1 MSDRDIR
8 KIMNSTAPSINTDGS
23 VSRSI
28 PEGSTNFVLSNN
40 KQLAMFKKH
49 KGRLWKTYLT
59 KDGSQYVDTNLE
71 VRGSG
76 KINKIL
82 NVNGSLGIK
91 TNRPEASLSI
101 AQGYHKIAVEQDI
114 RFAHSSDNSVI
125 VELPNVKIPAN
136 AIITNVAAVVKTASN
151 LSTHVVNIQM
161 SATSGTA
168 ADSSISSGTEL
179 LGRGVTNTDSTDSAT
194 SADIDLKNDPKEVW
208 LCRDTIRNG
217 ASDQYVYV
225 CNAETGNG
233 TTDST
238 SGTLIIF
245 IDYYGMD

>member
-8 KIMNSTAPSINTDGS
+8 RIMNSSAPSINTDGS

-40 KQLAMFKKH
+40 RQLAMFKKH

-59 KDGSQYVDTNLE
+59 KDGSQSVDTNLD

-76 KINKIL
+76 NINKIL
-82 NVNGSLGIK
+82 NVNGSLGIR
-91 TNRPEASLSI
+91 TDRPEASLSI
-101 AQGYHKIAVEQDI
+101 TQGYHKIAVEQDI
-114 RFAHSSDNSVI
+114 RFADSTDNTVI
-125 VELPNVKIPAN
+125 VELPNVKIPAY
-136 AIITNVAAVVKTASN
+136 AIITNVAAVVKTVSD
-151 LSTHVVNIQM
+151 LSTHLVNIQM

-179 LGRGVTNTDSTDSAT
+179 LGKGIANTDSSDSA
-194 SADIDLKNDPKEVW
+194 SAQEIDLKNDPKEVW
-208 LCRDTIRNG
+208 ICRDTVRNG
-217 ASDQYVYV
+217 SSDQYIYIL
-225 CNAETGNG
+225 NGGTGNG
-233 TTDST
+233 TTNST
-238 SGTLIIF
+238 TGTLLVF

>member
-8 KIMNSTAPSINTDGS
+8 KIMNSSAPSINTDGS

-40 KQLAMFKKH
+40 RQLAMFKKH

-59 KDGSQYVDTNLE
+59 KDGSQSVDTNLD

-76 KINKIL
+76 NINKIL
-82 NVNGSLGIK
+82 KVNGSLGIR

-101 AQGYHKIAVEQDI
+101 TQGYHKIAVEQDI
-114 RFAHSSDNSVI
+114 RFADSSDNTVI
-125 VELPNVKIPAN
+125 VELPNVKIPAS
-136 AIITNVAAVVKTASN
+136 AIITNVAAVVKTASD
-151 LSTHVVNIQM
+151 LSTHKVNIQM

-179 LGRGVTNTDSTDSAT
+179 LGAGASNTDASDGTLAQ
-194 SADIDLKNDPKEVW
+194 DIDLKNDPKEVW
-208 LCRDTIRNG
+208 INRDTVING
-217 ASDQYVYV
+217 ASDKYIYI
-225 CNAETGNG
+225 CNAGTGNG
-233 TTDST
+233 TTNSVT
-238 SGTLIIF
+238 GTLIVF